1 MKVNIE
7 TQYDGTVEKS
17 YRLSQEKGAEYKAFL
32 LSLHPEASNFENV
45 EMISRH
51 EADGVAYPFDTVVC
65 VYQTFPTKEVLE
77 KFGAPIDARYADYY
91 TIKYPLV
98 EGENPY
104 LKVYDTE
111 YQQHSIPSL
120 PKGSRITNQYGIG
133 IHYGRDD
140 VEHLRDV
147 SFLHN
152 DRLLM
157 KETYGDLYPDV
168 EEDYE
173 VNQRQYA
180 LIYDTNTLDVVKVK
194 RYIFPDDKGLFDL
207 RSK

>member
-1 MKVNIE
+1 MKINIE
-7 TQYDGTVEKS
+7 TQYDGTIEKS
-17 YRLSQEKGAEYKAFL
+17 YRLSQDTGMEYKTYL
-32 LSLHPEASNFENV
+32 LSVHPEADNFENV

-51 EADGVAYPFDTVVC
+51 EADGVAYPFDTIVC
-65 VYQTFPTKEVLE
+65 VYQTFPTKEILE
-77 KFGAPIDARYADYY
+77 RFNAPTDCCYADYY

-98 EGENPY
+98 QGEAPY

-111 YQQHSIPSL
+111 YQQHPIPSL
-120 PKGSRITNQYGIG
+120 PKGSCITTQYGIG
-133 IHYGRDD
+133 IHYGRKD

-152 DRLLM
+152 DRSLM
-157 KETYGDLYPDV
+157 QETYDKLYPMI
-168 EEDYE
+168 EEDYK

-180 LIYDTNTLDVVKVK
+180 LIYDANTLEVIKVK